1 MSDEPGGYVGHAG
14 TGGVSCRR
22 STGMVLSG
30 WAMPA
35 HQRLAWIER
44 TARGLAVY
52 PKEQGY
58 LVGVSGGVD
67 SRVLLQILLEAG
79 FTNLVICHLDH
90 RLRGSDSERENR
102 LIRRLATRLKLPLVQ
117 EQVPDWPPKLSL
129 ETAARQ
135 ARQQFF
141 ARAAK
146 QFGATHV
153 FLGHHA
159 DDQVE
164 TFLFNIL
171 RGAGSIGQ
179 AAMRTETRISAGGV
193 DLIVVRPL
201 LHIWKQEI
209 RDYAKQRRLR
219 FSEDVTN
226 AENKFTRNRIRN
238 LLVPEIERILGR
250 PFKSNLLRLCEI
262 TAAEAELLGQL
273 TPNWWDQ
280 DELPVRDLR
289 TLPVALQRRVIHQ
302 WLSRKRIDDVGFED
316 VENIRSML
324 THRETAKVNLSG
336 GNCCRRRENKLFI
349 APQAP

>member
-1 MSDEPGGYVGHAG
+1 
-14 TGGVSCRR
+14 
-22 STGMVLSG
+22 
-30 WAMPA
+30 MPA
-35 HQRLAWIER
+35 KQRLAWIER
-44 TARGLAVY
+44 TVKGLKGY
-52 PKEQGY
+52 PQGRVY

-67 SRVLLQILLEAG
+67 SRVLLQTLIDTG

-90 RLRGSDSERENR
+90 RLRGRDSERENR

-117 EQVPDWPPKLSL
+117 EQVEGWPPKISL

-146 QFGATHV
+146 QFGASHV

-201 LHIWKQEI
+201 LHVWKQEI
-209 RDYAKQRRLR
+209 RDYARQRRLK
-219 FSEDVTN
+219 FSEDATN

-262 TAAEAELLGQL
+262 AGDEAELLRQL
-273 TPNWWDQ
+273 TPTWWEL

-289 TLPVALQRRVIHQ
+289 TLPVAFQRRVIHQ
-302 WLSRKRIDDVGFED
+302 WLTRKQIDDVSFED
-316 VENIRSML
+316 VEQIRSML
-324 THRETAKVNLSG
+324 SHQEIAKVNLSA
-336 GNCCRRRENKLFI
+336 GNSCRRRAGKLFK
-349 APQAP
+349 APQRDPE

>member
-1 MSDEPGGYVGHAG
+1 MI
-14 TGGVSCRR
+14 
-22 STGMVLSG
+22 LSG

-35 HQRLAWIER
+35 NQRLAWIER
-44 TARGLAVY
+44 TARGLDFY
-52 PKEQGY
+52 PKEQSY

-90 RLRGSDSERENR
+90 RLRGSDSEREIR

-117 EQVPDWPPKLSL
+117 EQVQVWPQKLSL

-146 QFGATHV
+146 KLGASHV

-179 AAMRTETRISAGGV
+179 AAMRAEARISVEGI

-201 LHIWKQEI
+201 LHVWKQEI
-209 RDYAKQRRLR
+209 RNYAKKRRLT

-262 TAAEAELLGQL
+262 AADEADLIRQFTPAWSEL
-273 TPNWWDQ
+273 D
-280 DELPVRDLR
+280 DLPVRDLR

-302 WLSRKRIDDVGFED
+302 WLTRKEIDDVSFED
-316 VENIRSML
+316 VEQIRSML
-324 THRETAKVNLSG
+324 THQEVAKVNLSA
-336 GNCCRRRENKLFI
+336 GNSCRRRANKLFI
-349 APQAP
+349 APQRDPG

>member
-1 MSDEPGGYVGHAG
+1 
-14 TGGVSCRR
+14 
-22 STGMVLSG
+22 
-30 WAMPA
+30 MPVK
-35 HQRLAWIER
+35 QRLAWIER
-44 TARGLAVY
+44 TAKGLKVY
-52 PKEQGY
+52 PKERVY

-67 SRVLLQILLEAG
+67 SRVLLQTLIDTG

-117 EQVPDWPPKLSL
+117 EQVQSWPPKISL

-146 QFGATHV
+146 QFGASHV

-179 AAMRTETRISAGGV
+179 AVMRTETRISAGGV
-193 DLIVVRPL
+193 DLILVRPL
-201 LHIWKQEI
+201 LHVWKQEI
-209 RDYAKQRRLR
+209 CDYARQRRLT

-262 TAAEAELLGQL
+262 AGDEAELLRQL
-273 TPNWWDQ
+273 TPTWWEL

-289 TLPVALQRRVIHQ
+289 TLPVAFQRRVIHQ
-302 WLSRKRIDDVGFED
+302 WLTRKQIDDVSFED
-316 VENIRSML
+316 VEQIRSML
-324 THRETAKVNLSG
+324 SHQEIAKVNLSA
-336 GNCCRRRENKLFI
+336 GNSCRRRAGKLFI
-349 APQAP
+349 ALQ

>member
-1 MSDEPGGYVGHAG
+1 
-14 TGGVSCRR
+14 
-22 STGMVLSG
+22 MVLSE

-35 HQRLAWIER
+35 KQRLAWIER
-44 TARGLAVY
+44 AAKGLEVF
-52 PKEQGY
+52 PKERAY

-67 SRVLLQILLEAG
+67 SRVLLQILLDAG

-90 RLRGSDSERENR
+90 RLRGSASERENR
-102 LIRRLATRLKLPLVQ
+102 LIRRLATRLKLRLVQ
-117 EQVPDWPPKLSL
+117 EQVQGWPPKLSL
-129 ETAARQ
+129 ETAARR

-146 QFGATHV
+146 QFGASHV

-179 AAMRTETRISAGGV
+179 VAMRTETRISANGI

-201 LHIWKQEI
+201 LRVWKQEI
-209 RDYAKQRRLR
+209 RDYAKNRRLT

-238 LLVPEIERILGR
+238 LMVPEIERILGR

-262 TAAEAELLGQL
+262 AGDEAELLRQL
-273 TPNWWDQ
+273 TPTWWEL

-302 WLSRKRIDDVGFED
+302 WLTRKEIDDVSFED
-316 VENIRSML
+316 VEQIRSML
-324 THRETAKVNLSG
+324 THQKIAKVNLSA
-336 GNCCRRRENKLFI
+336 GNSCRRRANKLFI
-349 APQAP
+349 APQ

>member
-1 MSDEPGGYVGHAG
+1 
-14 TGGVSCRR
+14 
-22 STGMVLSG
+22 
-30 WAMPA
+30 MPA
-35 HQRLAWIER
+35 KQRLAWIKR
-44 TARGLAVY
+44 TAKGLEGY
-52 PKEQGY
+52 PKERVY

-67 SRVLLQILLEAG
+67 SRVLLQILLDAG
-79 FTNLVICHLDH
+79 FTNLMICHLDH
-90 RLRGSDSERENR
+90 RLRGRDSERENR

-117 EQVPDWPPKLSL
+117 EQVQGWPPKLSL

-135 ARQQFF
+135 ARQRFF

-146 QFGATHV
+146 RFGASHV

-164 TFLFNIL
+164 TFLFNLL
-171 RGAGSIGQ
+171 RGVGSIGQ
-179 AAMRTETRISAGGV
+179 AAMRTETRISGDGT

-201 LHIWKQEI
+201 LHVWKQEI
-209 RDYAKQRRLR
+209 RDYAKQRRLT

-262 TAAEAELLGQL
+262 AADEADLLRQL
-273 TPNWWDQ
+273 TPSWWEL
-280 DELPVRDLR
+280 DELPVRDLK

-302 WLSRKRIDDVGFED
+302 WLTRKEIDDVSFED
-316 VENIRSML
+316 VEQIRSLL
-324 THRETAKVNLSG
+324 THQETAKVNLSA
-336 GNCCRRRENKLFI
+336 GNSCRRRANKLFI
-349 APQAP
+349 APQRDRE

>member
-1 MSDEPGGYVGHAG
+1 
-14 TGGVSCRR
+14 
-22 STGMVLSG
+22 MVLSE

-35 HQRLAWIER
+35 KQRLAWIER
-44 TARGLAVY
+44 AAKGLEVF
-52 PKEQGY
+52 PKERAY

-67 SRVLLQILLEAG
+67 SRVLLQILLDAG

-90 RLRGSDSERENR
+90 RLRGGDSERENR

-117 EQVPDWPPKLSL
+117 EQVQGWPPKLSL

-146 QFGATHV
+146 QFGASHV

-193 DLIVVRPL
+193 DFIVVRPL
-201 LHIWKQEI
+201 LRVWKQEI
-209 RDYAKQRRLR
+209 RDYAKNRRLT

-238 LLVPEIERILGR
+238 LMVPEIERILGR

-262 TAAEAELLGQL
+262 AGDEAELLNQL
-273 TPNWWDQ
+273 TPTWWEL

-302 WLSRKRIDDVGFED
+302 WLTRIEIDDVSFED
-316 VENIRSML
+316 VEQIRSML
-324 THRETAKVNLSG
+324 THQEIAKVNLSA
-336 GNCCRRRENKLFI
+336 GNSCRRRANKLFI
-349 APQAP
+349 APQ

>member
-1 MSDEPGGYVGHAG
+1 MSVK
-14 TGGVSCRR
+14 
-22 STGMVLSG
+22 
-30 WAMPA
+30 
-35 HQRLAWIER
+35 QRLAWIER
-44 TARGLAVY
+44 TAKGLKVY
-52 PKEQGY
+52 PKERVY

-67 SRVLLQILLEAG
+67 SRVLLQTLIDTG

-90 RLRGSDSERENR
+90 RLRGSDSEGENR

-117 EQVPDWPPKLSL
+117 EQVQSWPPKISL

-146 QFGATHV
+146 QFGASHV

-201 LHIWKQEI
+201 LHVWKQEI
-209 RDYAKQRRLR
+209 RDYARQRRLT

-262 TAAEAELLGQL
+262 AGDEAELLRQL
-273 TPNWWDQ
+273 TPTWWEL
-280 DELPVRDLR
+280 DELPVGDLR
-289 TLPVALQRRVIHQ
+289 TLPVAFQRRVIHQ
-302 WLSRKRIDDVGFED
+302 WLTRKQIDDVSFED
-316 VENIRSML
+316 VEQIRSML
-324 THRETAKVNLSG
+324 SHQEIAKVNLSA
-336 GNCCRRRENKLFI
+336 GNSCRRRAGKLFN
-349 APQAP
+349 APQRKPK

>member
-1 MSDEPGGYVGHAG
+1 
-14 TGGVSCRR
+14 
-22 STGMVLSG
+22 
-30 WAMPA
+30 MPA
-35 HQRLAWIER
+35 KQRLAWIER
-44 TARGLAVY
+44 TAKGLEVY
-52 PKEQGY
+52 RKERAY

-67 SRVLLQILLEAG
+67 SRVLLQILLDAG

-102 LIRRLATRLKLPLVQ
+102 LIRRLATRLKLTLVQ
-117 EQVPDWPPKLSL
+117 EQVQGWPPKLSL

-135 ARQQFF
+135 ARQEFF

-146 QFGATHV
+146 RFGASHI

-171 RGAGSIGQ
+171 RGVGSLGQ
-179 AAMRTETRISAGGV
+179 AAMRTETRISADGT
-193 DLIVVRPL
+193 DLIVARPL
-201 LHIWKQEI
+201 LHVWKQEI
-209 RDYAKQRRLR
+209 RDYAKKRRLT

-238 LLVPEIERILGR
+238 RLVPEIERVLGR

-262 TAAEAELLGQL
+262 AGDEAELLRQL
-273 TPNWWDQ
+273 TPTWWEL

-289 TLPVALQRRVIHQ
+289 TVPVAFQRRVIHQ
-302 WLSRKRIDDVGFED
+302 WLTREQIDDVSFED
-316 VENIRSML
+316 VEQIRSML
-324 THRETAKVNLSG
+324 SHQEIAKVNLSA
-336 GNCCRRRENKLFI
+336 GNSCRRRANKLFI
-349 APQAP
+349 APQRHRE

>member
-1 MSDEPGGYVGHAG
+1 
-14 TGGVSCRR
+14 
-22 STGMVLSG
+22 
-30 WAMPA
+30 MPA
-35 HQRLAWIER
+35 NQRLAWIER
-44 TARGLAVY
+44 AANGLEVY
-52 PKEQGY
+52 RKERGY

-67 SRVLLQILLEAG
+67 SRVLLQILLDAG

-90 RLRGSDSERENR
+90 RLRGSDSKRENQ
-102 LIRRLATRLKLPLVQ
+102 LIRQLANRLKLPLVQ
-117 EQVPDWPPKLSL
+117 EQVQGWPQKLSL

-146 QFGATHV
+146 QFGANHV

-179 AAMRTETRISAGGV
+179 AAMRTETRISADNI
-193 DLIVVRPL
+193 DLILVRPL
-201 LHIWKQEI
+201 LHVWKQEI
-209 RDYAKQRRLR
+209 RDYARKRRLK

-226 AENKFTRNRIRN
+226 TENKFTRNRIRN

-250 PFKSNLLRLCEI
+250 PFKANLLRLCEI
-262 TAAEAELLGQL
+262 AADEGELLRQS
-273 TPNWWDQ
+273 TPTWWEL

-302 WLSRKRIDDVGFED
+302 WLTRKQIDDVGFED
-316 VENIRSML
+316 VEQIRSML
-324 THRETAKVNLSG
+324 THQEIAKVNLSA
-336 GNCCRRRENKLFI
+336 GNSCRRRANKLFI
-349 APQAP
+349 APQRDRR

>member
-1 MSDEPGGYVGHAG
+1 
-14 TGGVSCRR
+14 
-22 STGMVLSG
+22 MVLSG
-30 WAMPA
+30 RAMPA
-35 HQRLAWIER
+35 TQRLAWIER
-44 TARGLAVY
+44 AAKALEAY
-52 PKEQGY
+52 PKKRDY

-67 SRVLLQILLEAG
+67 SRVLLQILLDTG

-90 RLRGSDSERENR
+90 RLRGQDSERENR
-102 LIRRLATRLKLPLVQ
+102 LIRQLASRLKLPLVQ
-117 EQVPDWPPKLSL
+117 EQVQEWPAKLSL

-146 QFGATHV
+146 QFGASQV

-159 DDQVE
+159 DDQIE

-179 AAMRTETRISAGGV
+179 AAMRTEALISTDGI
-193 DLIVVRPL
+193 DLMVVRPL
-201 LHIWKQEI
+201 LHVWKQEI
-209 RDYAKQRRLR
+209 RDYAKKRRFT

-250 PFKSNLLRLCEI
+250 PFKANLLRLCEI
-262 TAAEAELLGQL
+262 AGDEAEVLRQL
-273 TPNWWDQ
+273 TPPWWELDQ
-280 DELPVRDLR
+280 LPVRDLK

-302 WLSRKRIDDVGFED
+302 WLTRKEIDDVSFQD
-316 VENIRSML
+316 VEQIRAML
-324 THRETAKVNLSG
+324 THQEIAKVNLSTG
-336 GNCCRRRENKLFI
+336 KSCRRRASKLFI
-349 APQAP
+349 APQRDHE